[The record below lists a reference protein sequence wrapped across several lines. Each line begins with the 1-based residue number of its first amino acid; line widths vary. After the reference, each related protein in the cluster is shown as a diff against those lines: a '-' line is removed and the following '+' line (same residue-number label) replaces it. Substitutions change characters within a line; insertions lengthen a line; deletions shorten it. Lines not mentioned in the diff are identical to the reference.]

1 MKRTFGY
8 GVENACCCMNWIT
21 QNLNKER
28 FVIMVNTQTEKA
40 IIKSNVWKMKLKEFR
55 LILKHKNLIKDN

>member
-1 MKRTFGY
+1 
-8 GVENACCCMNWIT
+8 MNWIT